1 MARKKH
7 STSGSA
13 TVHAAGAV
21 LTRGE
26 GADLTCAVV
35 HRPRYDDWSLPKG
48 KIDSGE
54 SLPVT
59 AVRELREETGYRAQ
73 LRRRLGVTAYPLKP
87 GTRKQVTYWAAT
99 AHEGEFV
106 PGEEVDELRW
116 LPVEEARQLV
126 SYALDRKI
134 LKRFGNGTRTST
146 VLLLVRHAKAGNRS
160 EWTGDDDLRPLDK
173 NGRVQAEMLAPL
185 IRAFGGEQL
194 FAAPRVRCE
203 QTLAPLA
210 DELGARVMIE
220 DALSDEAYLDAPA
233 EAVRRLLQI
242 AEDNAGPVVCSQ
254 GTAIPGIVGDLA
266 GASGLEIADTSTKKG
281 GMWALGL
288 DGQRLVFA
296 DYYPSPLPVR

>member
-7 STSGSA
+7 HKSDT
-13 TVHAAGAV
+13 TVVHAAGAV

-26 GADLTCAVV
+26 GPELTCAVV

-48 KIDSGE
+48 KIDAGE

-59 AVRELREETGYRAQ
+59 AVRELAEETGFRAR
-73 LRRRLGVTAYPLKP
+73 LRRRLGVTTYPLKP

-116 LPVEEARQLV
+116 LPVAEARELV

-134 LKRFGNGTRTST
+134 LKRFGNGIRTTT
-146 VLLLVRHAKAGNRS
+146 VLLLVRHAKAGSRS
-160 EWTGDDDLRPLDK
+160 EWSGDDDLRPLDK

-185 IRAFGGEQL
+185 VRAFGGEQL

-210 DELGARVMIE
+210 DELDVPVRIE
-220 DALSDEAYLDAPA
+220 DALSDEAYMDDPGS
-233 EAVRRLLQI
+233 AVRRLLEI
-242 AEDNAGPVVCSQ
+242 AADNPGPVVCSQ

-266 GASGLEIADTSTKKG
+266 ARSGLEIADTATKKG
-281 GMWALGL
+281 GLWALGL
-288 DGQRLVFA
+288 DGDRLVFA